1 MEKQRAL
8 EARRRQFVDQEM
20 ALRNRETELEAAVAD
35 AQAKSVCCAP
45 FQEEIIFK

>member
-20 ALRNRETELEAAVAD
+20 ALRNRETELETAVAD
-35 AQAKSVCCAP
+35 AQAKSVCCGA
-45 FQEEIIFK
+45 FSLEIVFK